1 MEFTEL
7 KKHLAQKQYRPCY
20 VLSGEDAFVLR
31 RATDMLTA
39 IAELPDFNLSLFNEE
54 ARGSEVTLACQQ
66 LPVMCEYRVVLA
78 ENLKKDIAAVA
89 EYLKNPCPS
98 TVLVLKYPG
107 GLDANV
113 KKFSADFETVNC
125 AKLPEPVIVKWIG
138 TEVNAAGAAITASA
152 AQKLIKLCSGD
163 MTRIS
168 SELQKLISATSEPIS
183 ETLVTEL
190 VTADSDYKIYEL
202 GDALASLNA
211 DKTYAVYEALLDG
224 MPASALITSLYGYFR
239 RLLYAAIT
247 NDPALA
253 TYLGVKEYAV
263 TMAARQGKQFGA
275 RRLKAIVDRLNEIDR
290 DFKSG
295 RADDRSALDAFIAE
309 TLLKGR

>member
-7 KKHLAQKQYRPCY
+7 KKHLSLKKYHPCY
-20 VLSGEDAFVLR
+20 VLAGEDAFVLR
-31 RATDMLTA
+31 RATEMLEA
-39 IAELPDFNLSLFNEE
+39 VAKLPDFNLSLFNEE
-54 ARGSEVTLACQQ
+54 ARGSEVALACQQ
-66 LPVMCEYRVVLA
+66 LPVMCEYRVVEA

-89 EYLKNPCPS
+89 EYLKDPCPS
-98 TVLVLKYPG
+98 TLLVLKYPG
-107 GLDANV
+107 GLDANL
-113 KKFSADFETVNC
+113 KKLSANLEIVNC
-125 AKLPEPVIVKWIG
+125 AKLPESVIVKWIG
-138 TEVNAAGAAITASA
+138 GEVNAAGAAITAPA
-152 AQKLIKLCSGD
+152 AQKLITLCSGD

-190 VTADSDYKIYEL
+190 VTADNDYKIYEL
-202 GDALASLNA
+202 GEALASLNA
-211 DKTYAVYEALLDG
+211 DKTYAVYEGLLDG
-224 MPASALITSLYGYFR
+224 MPASGLITSLYGYFR

-247 NDPALA
+247 NDPSLA

-263 TMAARQGKQFGA
+263 TMAVRQGKQFGA

-309 TLLKGR
+309 TLLQSR